1 MKIKFIALTKKGY
14 NSVVR
19 LFATFFGEIMDI
31 KIDSRSSVS
40 SRTTTQKALRINLD
54 EKKYGTIVEIGA
66 GQEVARHFFIAGAA
80 AGTIA
85 KTMSAYDMKF
95 SDAIYGVQEDG
106 RYVSKGRVKAMM
118 EQEFDLVVDRVGD
131 IRSKASRYFTY
142 ATTVSA
148 KSFNRKNE
156 CHAWCGIRVQM
167 YPGAKPSNITVH
179 VRMFDDNAEAQQQA
193 LGVLGVN
200 LIYAAFYYF
209 ENPKQIIDS
218 LTDGMKANRIEIDSI
233 DFEGPY
239 FEDTDNRIK
248 NIHLIRSWK
257 TRAIM
262 FKPDGSVAVP
272 AEMLYKKNILTI
284 RGSFRPVTNLNVDM
298 IEQGQNTF
306 SSLPDVDRSNTV
318 AIAEISL
325 NDAHGND
332 AKVPESDI
340 VARVQLLN
348 SLGYNVMVSDY
359 TRYFSLRA
367 YFRQFT
373 QLQIGIVMGMVN
385 VKQIFDESF
394 YRGVE
399 GGILEGFGKLFPDN
413 TRIFIYPET
422 DEDGQVTEFTD
433 VKVPDHLRFLYRHLL
448 ENGFL
453 HGIEC
458 SDPSLFTIYSR
469 KILKQLSSGQDGWQ
483 KDLPEGVAAEIIKH
497 KFFGYRG

>member
-1 MKIKFIALTKKGY
+1 MDKNIK
-14 NSVVR
+14 
-19 LFATFFGEIMDI
+19 
-31 KIDSRSSVS
+31 SRSSVS
-40 SRTTTQKALRINLD
+40 SRTTTQKALRLNLD

-66 GQEVARHFFIAGAA
+66 GQEVARQFFLAGAA

-106 RYVSKGRVKAMM
+106 RYVSRARVKAMM
-118 EQEFDLVVDRVGD
+118 EQEFDLVVDRVGE
-131 IRSKASRYFTY
+131 IRSRSSRYFAY
-142 ATTVSA
+142 AATVAA

-179 VRMFDDNAEAQQQA
+179 VRMLDDNAEAQQQA

-200 LIYAAFYYF
+200 LIYAAYHYF

-233 DFEGPY
+233 EFEGPY
-239 FEDTDNRIK
+239 FEDIDNRTK

-262 FKPDGSVAVP
+262 FRPDGSVAVP
-272 AEMLYKKNILTI
+272 AEMLYKKNVLTI
-284 RGSFRPVTNLNVDM
+284 RGSFRPVTKLNVDM
-298 IEQGQNTF
+298 IEQGQNSF
-306 SSLPDVDRSNTV
+306 STLAGVEPGNTI

-325 NDAHGND
+325 NDVHGND

-385 VKQIFDESF
+385 VKQIFDENF

-413 TRIFIYPET
+413 TRLFIYPEMN
-422 DEDGQVTEFTD
+422 EEGEVTEFTD
-433 VKVPDHLRFLYRHLL
+433 VKVPEHLRFLYRHLL

-458 SDPSLFTIYSR
+458 SDPALFNIYSR
-469 KILKQLSSGQDGWQ
+469 QILKQLATGKGEWQDS
-483 KDLPEGVAAEIIKH
+483 LPDGIAEEIIKH
-497 KFFGYRG
+497 KLFGYRG

>member
-1 MKIKFIALTKKGY
+1 
-14 NSVVR
+14 
-19 LFATFFGEIMDI
+19 
-31 KIDSRSSVS
+31 
-40 SRTTTQKALRINLD
+40 
-54 EKKYGTIVEIGA
+54 
-66 GQEVARHFFIAGAA
+66 
-80 AGTIA
+80 
-85 KTMSAYDMKF
+85 MSAYDMKF
-95 SDAIYGVQEDG
+95 SDAIDGVQEDG

-131 IRSKASRYFTY
+131 IRSKSSRYFTY
-142 ATTVSA
+142 AATVAA

-200 LIYAAFYYF
+200 LIYAAYYYF

-239 FEDTDNRIK
+239 FEDADNRIK

-284 RGSFRPVTNLNVDM
+284 RGSFRPVTKLNVDM
-298 IEQGQNTF
+298 IEQGQNSF
-306 SSLPDVDRSNTV
+306 SALPGVDPSNTI

-385 VKQIFDESF
+385 VKQIFDENF

-413 TRIFIYPET
+413 TRIFIYPEM

-458 SDPSLFTIYSR
+458 SDPALFNIYSR
-469 KILKQLSSGQDGWQ
+469 KILKQLASGQGDWQ
-483 KDLPEGVAAEIIKH
+483 KNLPDGVADEIIKH